1 MKFVSFLLVFIFS
14 MQISNAIV
22 INEIMADPIAD
33 DALNEWLELYN
44 NKNKDVNVSGW
55 IIGDDKDNDT
65 IEGGLYNKDGTIIP
79 EFGYA
84 IITDDATR
92 VYNNFNVSSDAIRLY
107 VDDASIGNGL
117 GNDGET
123 IYIYDGNGNLIDKK
137 MYNKTT
143 EDLSWAY
150 INNSLFK
157 SNPTPGFAND
167 ESLLS
172 GCDYAVEFILAK
184 NVFDNS
190 SEFSFK
196 IRASKV
202 SGISTNFTSQAK
214 IEDLNG
220 KLIREYE
227 PFTNESITKQRTSA
241 EYTPDLEEGKSY
253 FMDSDITVQ
262 CNDTNENNNFDTRII
277 TIKGM
282 PLQEESYIS
291 IENILDLGSD
301 KKAKFG
307 QIIRVRLSVY
317 NGNTNKESVALWIE
331 SDKGKKLS
339 KQSTVNL
346 EDKYTN
352 YSITIPVQ
360 IIPNC
365 DEDFEDDDYILK
377 VEGLDAEDEEDIKIE
392 DITDSLCEVK
402 IVKSDPFS
410 SKQFNFEVKNF
421 NEIVDVGKKFNTKI
435 IFDNNNNADVPIKV
449 WSYVYRSSKSYSGDR
464 EANKKEFIL
473 KANSLHEIELENIV
487 DDAESG
493 SYKFKVV
500 INKNNQK
507 TNNEIIKDVVIKNI
521 ETSKNE
527 NIDLKNNPDNKN
539 NDTENLVTANK
550 VLMPRE
556 LIYESATEKAKNLA
570 PIFLIVLSVLLNIIL
585 IWRR

>member
-184 NVFDNS
+184 TVFDNS

-202 SGISTNFTSQAK
+202 SGSSTNFTSRAK

-527 NIDLKNNPDNKN
+527 NIDLKNNPNNKN